1 MRQPYLRFH
10 LKKKK
15 KKEAQMATW
24 MPAAALKSKKICPV
38 QYQSERQEGG
48 KKKKEREHKTEI
60 KTGPN
65 TIVATYSS
73 SFFLL
78 LIPDNPEL
86 KFTLESVTLCCV
98 TADSR
103 SMKTGCHLSSRDE
116 VAV

>member
-1 MRQPYLRFH
+1 
-10 LKKKK
+10 
-15 KKEAQMATW
+15 MATW
-24 MPAAALKSKKICPV
+24 MPAAALKCQKICLV
-38 QYQSERQEGG
+38 QYQRQNDRKGVKE
-48 KKKKEREHKTEI
+48 KKKKHKTEI

-65 TIVATYSS
+65 TIVSTYSS
-73 SFFLL
+73 SFFIFF

-86 KFTLESVTLCCV
+86 EFTLESVTLCCV